1 MTDLKPHEQDKM
13 RHLLNAFEAAPAA
26 VQEEAYRELSRRR
39 IDRMKAEG
47 VPGEPLRI
55 IAR

>member
-1 MTDLKPHEQDKM
+1 MSDLKPHEQDKM

-39 IDRMKAEG
+39 IARLNAAG

>member
-39 IDRMKAEG
+39 LDRLHAAGRSEN
-47 VPGEPLRI
+47 PLRI